1 MLSEELH
8 QVPGLLVLDVWY
20 FGIGPARL
28 GSMRTWGW
36 GVSLLHLGGKKT
48 GRVASWAAFKRRV
61 SVRIASRSGLG
72 HGQERAL
79 NKVYTASCANRCPPP
94 SRLSSDLHF

>member
-8 QVPGLLVLDVWY
+8 QVPGLLVLDIWC
-20 FGIGPARL
+20 FGIDPTRL
-28 GSMRTWGW
+28 GSIRTWGW
-36 GVSLLHLGGKKT
+36 GVRLLHFGGKKT

-61 SVRIASRSGLG
+61 SVRIASRSRLG

-79 NKVYTASCANRCPPP
+79 NKVYTASYANRCLTP
-94 SRLSSDLHF
+94 SRLSSNLHF